1 MKRTF
6 SAATIAVAIVSAVTI
21 GIPAAAQ
28 PLDPHPSI
36 SEVQLNPEEQAP
48 SHPAVTTTNNSEAGE
63 EPFAAW
69 GLATPPGAENYE
81 VNQVSDEELDPRGVE
96 GWQPTPDPQDEIVD
110 GQMRSDI
117 ETVPED
123 FSDAD
128 ADRAELA
135 ESALES
141 DREISLQASPRCSVY
156 WPSWFEVCGS
166 IRAKYDSM
174 GGPQSF
180 LSLPK
185 SYQLINPDGIG
196 RRSEFVNGFI
206 YWHPDTGA
214 HSVSIPVSVVWQ
226 RHGWEGGFLG
236 YPTTSD
242 MALGDQWFKQ
252 SFQGGH
258 VYTHN
263 TLPASQASIQGAIY
277 DKWQSLGAQNS
288 ELGFPISDELTAS
301 DGIGRYNVFE
311 GGMIYWTP
319 QHGAHAVTG
328 GILAKWALQNFE
340 RSGYGYP
347 IGDATTNEQ
356 EELTQDFEGGTIF
369 ADPNFFWQPFSCID
383 AISRIALE
391 NSVVDDF
398 DFICSNRGISLT
410 TSDTNFF
417 GMPTVDDVVAT
428 TSFPQLRST
437 NRTPANIGVECD
449 LREPSSI
456 SGPLRSGAYKVSKSV
471 HLCCGQ
477 TEPPTPTKPLKVKW
491 SRELAWTIANT
502 LPQRQIGAVTLQ
514 VNSLDLPGFT
524 FTVDSR
530 LQEDKKFQIDPTMQ
544 RMVNTVSDPGA
555 NRSKVVN
562 YDIPTRLGTY
572 FVEVTGISLKIP
584 DWNYNAELN
593 GLRFAIGRYHCPQYR
608 YYSDLCEFPDPVD
621 DHT

>member
-141 DREISLQASPRCSVY
+141 DREFSLQASPRCSVY

-196 RRSEFVNGFI
+196 RRPEFVNGFI

-236 YPTTSD
+236 YPTISD
-242 MALGDQWFKQ
+242 MALGDQWFKHL
-252 SFQGGH
+252 SKEATFIPI
-258 VYTHN
+258 TR
-263 TLPASQASIQGAIY
+263 
-277 DKWQSLGAQNS
+277 SL
-288 ELGFPISDELTAS
+288 
-301 DGIGRYNVFE
+301 
-311 GGMIYWTP
+311 
-319 QHGAHAVTG
+319 
-328 GILAKWALQNFE
+328 
-340 RSGYGYP
+340 
-347 IGDATTNEQ
+347 
-356 EELTQDFEGGTIF
+356 
-369 ADPNFFWQPFSCID
+369 
-383 AISRIALE
+383 
-391 NSVVDDF
+391 
-398 DFICSNRGISLT
+398 
-410 TSDTNFF
+410 
-417 GMPTVDDVVAT
+417 
-428 TSFPQLRST
+428 LR
-437 NRTPANIGVECD
+437 RP
-449 LREPSSI
+449 
-456 SGPLRSGAYKVSKSV
+456 VSKAPFMTNGS
-471 HLCCGQ
+471 HL
-477 TEPPTPTKPLKVKW
+477 EHK
-491 SRELAWTIANT
+491 
-502 LPQRQIGAVTLQ
+502 
-514 VNSLDLPGFT
+514 
-524 FTVDSR
+524 
-530 LQEDKKFQIDPTMQ
+530 
-544 RMVNTVSDPGA
+544 TVSLA
-555 NRSKVVN
+555 
-562 YDIPTRLGTY
+562 
-572 FVEVTGISLKIP
+572 
-584 DWNYNAELN
+584 
-593 GLRFAIGRYHCPQYR
+593 
-608 YYSDLCEFPDPVD
+608 FPSAMS
-621 DHT
+621 